1 MFSLNAIIQSSI
13 SGLLMGGVYAII
25 AVGLSLIFG
34 VMRVTNFAHGEF
46 LMVAMFLSYGVIKL
60 TGMDPYLVV
69 IVSAIMLF
77 IIGFYFQKFVIN
89 KLLEKDTSREPLSI
103 LLFTAG
109 LGMVLSN
116 MAQVIFGA
124 NPIVVNTKYSSETIT
139 LGSMV
144 VSVPRLY
151 AFIIAGLCTG
161 ALYWFLFR
169 TETGRALRATSQ
181 NRSVARLMGI
191 NEKLIFCIAL
201 GLGLSLVGAAGALLI
216 PFYSV
221 FPTVGS
227 VFGLRSFII
236 VVLGGMGSIPGALL
250 GGLIIGVVE
259 AVSGQ
264 FFSASYAEIIVF
276 ALFITI
282 LLFKPSGLLSVE
294 KE

>member
-1 MFSLNAIIQSSI
+1 
-13 SGLLMGGVYAII
+13 MGGVYAIN

-46 LMVAMFLSYGVIKL
+46 LMVAMFLSYIIISL
-60 TGMDPYLVV
+60 TGMDQYLAV
-69 IVSAIMLF
+69 IVCAVVLF
-77 IIGFYFQKFVIN
+77 VIGFFFQKTVIN
-89 KLLEKDTSREPLSI
+89 KLLEKDNSREPLSI

-116 MAQVIFGA
+116 LAQVIFGA
-124 NPIVVNTKYSSETIT
+124 NPKVVNTKYSDKTFEIGNMIVSE
-139 LGSMV
+139 
-144 VSVPRLY
+144 PRLY

-161 ALYWFLFR
+161 SLYWFLFR

-181 NRSVARLMGI
+181 NRAVAKLMGI
-191 NEKLIFCIAL
+191 NEKLIFCIAF
-201 GLGLSLVGAAGALLI
+201 GLGLLLVGVAGALLV

-259 AVSGQ
+259 AVAGQ
-264 FFSASYAEIIVF
+264 FLSASYAEIIVF
-276 ALFITI
+276 ALFISI
-282 LLFKPSGLLSVE
+282 LLFKPSGLLSTE

>member
-1 MFSLNAIIQSSI
+1 MNVIIQASI
-13 SGLLMGGVYAII
+13 SGLLMGGVYAIN

-46 LMVAMFLSYGVIKL
+46 LMVAMFLSYGIISL
-60 TGMDPYLVV
+60 IGMDPYLVV
-69 IVSAIMLF
+69 IVSAILLF
-77 IIGFYFQKFVIN
+77 VIGFFFQKFVIN

-124 NPIVVNTKYSSETIT
+124 NPRVVNTKYSSNTIEIS
-139 LGSMV
+139 SMI
-144 VSVPRLY
+144 VSEPRLF
-151 AFIIAGLCTG
+151 AFIIAGLSTG

-181 NRSVARLMGI
+181 NRAVAKLMGI
-191 NEKLIFCIAL
+191 NEKLIFCIAF
-201 GLGLSLVGAAGALLI
+201 GLGLSLVGVAGAVLI
-216 PFYSV
+216 PFYSI

-276 ALFITI
+276 VMFISI